1 MTLPQPYTPHISY
14 LFDVLGE
21 TVKIYNIGTDR
32 ATVSETRFNG
42 QEDTHQVMDIYYE
55 NGVWVWE
62 DDDLNPFITYSS
74 KKFSE
79 AILGYI
85 NKHGVPVPASQPKL
99 ALV

>member
-14 LFDVLGE
+14 TFEVLGE

-62 DDDLNPFITYSS
+62 DDDDDDLNPFITYSS
-74 KKFSE
+74 KKFSD
-79 AILGYI
+79 AILEYI
-85 NKHGVPVPASQPKL
+85 NKHGVPCPHLNPN
-99 ALV
+99 